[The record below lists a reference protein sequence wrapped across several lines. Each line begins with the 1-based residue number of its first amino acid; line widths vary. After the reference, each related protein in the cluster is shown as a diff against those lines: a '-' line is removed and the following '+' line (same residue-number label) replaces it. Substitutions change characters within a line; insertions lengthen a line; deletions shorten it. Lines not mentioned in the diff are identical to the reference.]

1 MFASK
6 LVEIDWGTILTPAFA
21 FSVWVWELSLKGG
34 RCCNPGCNRQTLI
47 EILFLGLFVMNDWK
61 HVSILLLAEL
71 TWSGDWQ
78 AARWEIWWSRN
89 CKSEIINI
97 FLIISQRSNEL
108 SGPLA
113 VSAAVH
119 CEQFH
124 LQNLS
129 GKSVIGIWVPLGWDR
144 TY

>member
-6 LVEIDWGTILTPAFA
+6 LVEIDWGTILTPALA

-47 EILFLGLFVMNDWK
+47 EILFLDSSFFVLNHWK
-61 HVSILLLAEL
+61 HILILLLDDPS
-71 TWSGDWQ
+71 WSGQWQ

-113 VSAAVH
+113 VSAADAVH

-124 LQNLS
+124 FQNLS
-129 GKSVIGIWVPLGWDR
+129 GKSVIGIWVPLG
-144 TY
+144 